1 MNMIEN
7 NKIYNEDCRDTMSRM
22 KEKQVDIVLSSPFY
36 NTNDKS
42 GGKRT
47 LSNCKVKE
55 NQYPYVRYDVFA
67 DCMTDEQYENFTLA
81 LFREFNRILSDNGVV
96 LWQISYGSKGADAL
110 LRLISAITA
119 ETDFSCA
126 DIISWKKST
135 CMPNSCSPN
144 KASRIAE
151 FVFVFC
157 RKKEF
162 YTFNS
167 NKSVVSER
175 KNGQKQYSCFYNF
188 VEARNND
195 GSCSLNKAT
204 YSSELCEKL
213 LGFYAKEGQTVYDP
227 FMGTGTTAVACKRM
241 KLNFIGSE
249 ISPKQVQYS
258 LERLSKEN

>member
-1 MNMIEN
+1 
-7 NKIYNEDCRDTMSRM
+7 
-22 KEKQVDIVLSSPFY
+22 
-36 NTNDKS
+36 
-42 GGKRT
+42 
-47 LSNCKVKE
+47 
-55 NQYPYVRYDVFA
+55 
-67 DCMTDEQYENFTLA
+67 MTDKQYEEYALN
-81 LFREFNRILSDNGVV
+81 LFREFDRILADNGVV

-110 LRLISAITA
+110 LHLMSIITA

-126 DIISWKKST
+126 DIICWKKST
-135 CMPNSCSPN
+135 CMPNVCSSN
-144 KASRIAE
+144 KASRIVE

-162 YTFNS
+162 LTFNS
-167 NKSVVSER
+167 AKKVISKRST
-175 KNGQKQYSCFYNF
+175 GQKMYSTFYNF
-188 VEARNND
+188 LEARNND

-213 LGFYAKEGQTVYDP
+213 LSFYAKEGQTVYDP

-249 ISPKQVQYS
+249 VSPKQVQYS

>member
-1 MNMIEN
+1 MIIEN
-7 NKIYNEDCRDTMSRM
+7 NKIYNEDCRDTMSKMRGR
-22 KEKQVDIVLSSPFY
+22 QVDIVLSSPFY
-36 NTNDKS
+36 NTNEKA
-42 GGKRT
+42 GTKRT
-47 LSNCKVKE
+47 LNNCKVKE
-55 NQYPYVRYDVFA
+55 GQYPYVRYDMFV
-67 DCMTDEQYENFTLA
+67 DCMTDEQYEKYTLT
-81 LFREFNRILSDNGVV
+81 LFREFDRILADNGVV

-110 LRLISAITA
+110 LHLISTITV

-135 CMPNSCSPN
+135 CMPNVCSSN
-144 KASRIAE
+144 KASRIIE

-162 YTFNS
+162 LTFNS
-167 NKSVVSER
+167 AKKVVSKR
-175 KNGQKQYSCFYNF
+175 STGQKMYSTFYNF
-188 VEARNND
+188 LEARNND
-195 GSCSLNKAT
+195 GSCLLNKAT

-213 LGFYAKEGQTVYDP
+213 LSFYAKEGQTVYDP

>member
-1 MNMIEN
+1 MIEK
-7 NKIYNEDCRDTMSRM
+7 NKIYNEDCRVTMSKMGRG
-22 KEKQVDIVLSSPFY
+22 QVDIILSSPFY
-36 NTNDKS
+36 NSNEKAGT
-42 GGKRT
+42 KRT
-47 LSNCKVKE
+47 LLNCKVKE
-55 NQYPYVRYDVFA
+55 GQYPYVRYDMFV
-67 DCMTDEQYENFTLA
+67 DCMTDEEYEKYTLD
-81 LFREFNRILSDNGVV
+81 LFKEFGRILAGNGVV

-110 LRLISAITA
+110 LHLISAITV
-119 ETDFSCA
+119 ETEFSCA
-126 DIISWKKST
+126 DVITWKKST
-135 CMPNSCSPN
+135 CMPNTCSPN
-144 KASRIAE
+144 KASRIIE

-167 NKSVVSER
+167 NKSIVSER
-175 KNGQKQYSCFYNF
+175 KNGQKMYSTFYNF

-213 LGFYAKEGQTVYDP
+213 LGLYARSGQTVYDP

-241 KLNFIGSE
+241 KLNYIGSE

-258 LERLSKEN
+258 IERLSKEN

>member
-1 MNMIEN
+1 MIEN

-22 KEKQVDIVLSSPFY
+22 GNGQVDIVLSSPFY
-36 NTNDKS
+36 NTNDKA
-42 GGKRT
+42 GTKGT
-47 LSNCKVKE
+47 LVNCKVNKGC
-55 NQYPYVRYDVFA
+55 YPYVRYDMFT
-67 DCMTDEQYENFTLA
+67 DCMADEQYEKFTLA
-81 LFREFNRILSDNGVV
+81 LFREFGRILADNGVV

-110 LRLISAITA
+110 LRLLSAITVA
-119 ETDFSCA
+119 TEFSCA
-126 DIISWKKST
+126 DVIAWKKSA

-144 KASRIAE
+144 KASRITE

-167 NKSVVSER
+167 NKRVVSER

-195 GSCSLNKAT
+195 GSCSLNKAA

-213 LGFYAKEGQTVYDP
+213 LSLYAKEGQVIYDP

-249 ISPKQVQYS
+249 ISPRQVQYS